1 MNKLNYIRK
10 KIIYLK
16 RRFKRLSKVDRYIL
30 TLDFL
35 VMTSNLLT
43 YIITL
48 NTQYFFIVWW
58 IGIFMSTHIYY
69 QKRIRLYS
77 IGYYYAG
84 KIIGMNAAFKNHQNK
99 NSNKIFMS

>member
-35 VMTSNLLT
+35 VMASNLLT

-69 QKRIRLYS
+69 QKRIHLYS